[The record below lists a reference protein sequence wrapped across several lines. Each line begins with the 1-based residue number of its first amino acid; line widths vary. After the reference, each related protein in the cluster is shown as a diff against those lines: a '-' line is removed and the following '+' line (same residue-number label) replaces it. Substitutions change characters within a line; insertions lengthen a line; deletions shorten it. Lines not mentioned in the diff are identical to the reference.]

1 MATPDLRRHVTAAK
15 QAASVAAALDAQAK
29 AQTLLAIADAL
40 DARRAELQVANA
52 ADLAAAERAGLAAPL
67 RDRLALTDKTLDAM
81 IAGVREIA
89 AQPDPVGEISE
100 LKRRPNGLLVGRMR
114 IPLGV
119 IAIIYESRPNVT
131 VDAAALC
138 LKAGNAVIL
147 RGGSEAFHSNQAL
160 GQVMGEVLARRELPP
175 ALITV
180 IPTPERAV
188 VAELLTFD
196 DLIDLVIPRG
206 GKELIRFV
214 AERSR
219 IPVIKHFEGVCHA
232 YLDAT
237 ADPALAV
244 PVVVNAKAQRPATCN
259 ATETLL
265 VHAAAVAR
273 CLLPVAQALVAAG
286 VELRACERTR
296 RALCEQGFASEKVVA
311 AQPSDFG
318 CEFLDH
324 ILAVKVVADYTEAI
338 AHIRTY
344 GSSHTE
350 AIITGDYATALR
362 FIRDVN
368 SSTVL
373 VNASTR
379 FADGQQLGLGAEI
392 GISTTKLHA
401 FGPMGARELTTQK
414 FVVFGEGQTRD

>member
-1 MATPDLRRHVTAAK
+1 MLDLRQHIAAAK
-15 QAASVAAALDAQAK
+15 QASLAAATLDTRIKDQA
-29 AQTLLAIADAL
+29 LLAMADAIG
-40 DARRAELQVANA
+40 ASRAELQAANA
-52 ADLAAAERAGLAAPL
+52 EDLAAAARAGLAAPL
-67 RDRLALTDKTLDAM
+67 RDRLALTDKVLDAM
-81 IAGVREIA
+81 ADGLRELA

-100 LKRRPNGLLVGRMR
+100 LRRRPNGLLVGRMR

-138 LKAGNAVIL
+138 LKAGNAAVL

-160 GQVMGEVLARRELPP
+160 GRLMGDVLERLGLPP
-175 ALITV
+175 SLVTV
-180 IPTPERAV
+180 IPTPERGAI
-188 VAELLTFD
+188 AELLQLD

-219 IPVIKHFEGVCHA
+219 IPVIRHFEGVCHT

-237 ADPALAV
+237 ADPSIAA

-265 VHAAAVAR
+265 IHADALDR
-273 CLLPVAQALVAAG
+273 CLLPVVEALVAAG

-296 RALCEQGFASEKVVA
+296 QALRERGFVSNQVVA
-311 AQPSDFG
+311 AEPSDFG
-318 CEFLDH
+318 REFLDN
-324 ILAVKVVADYTEAI
+324 ILAVKIVADYAEAV
-338 AHIRTY
+338 AHIQAH

-350 AIITGDYATALR
+350 AIITSDHATAMR
-362 FIRDVN
+362 FIRDIG
-368 SSTVL
+368 SSTVI

-401 FGPMGARELTTQK
+401 FGPMGARELTTLK
-414 FVVFGEGQTRD
+414 FVVFGEGQTRL

>member
-1 MATPDLRRHVTAAK
+1 MFDLRRHVAAAK
-15 QAASVAAALDAQAK
+15 EAAFVAAALDGRTKEQVLQAV
-29 AQTLLAIADAL
+29 ADAVQT
-40 DARRAELQVANA
+40 RRAELHAANA
-52 ADLAAAERAGLAAPL
+52 ADLAAAERAGLPAPL
-67 RDRLALTDKTLDAM
+67 RDRLALTDKVLDAM
-81 IAGVREIA
+81 ADGLREIA

-100 LKRRPNGLLVGRMR
+100 LRRRPNGLLVGRMR

-119 IAIIYESRPNVT
+119 VAVIYESRPNVT

-138 LKAGNAVIL
+138 FKAGNAVVL
-147 RGGSEAFHSNQAL
+147 RGGSEALHSNQAL
-160 GQVMGEVLARRELPP
+160 GRLMGDVLERFGLPA

-180 IPTPERAV
+180 VPTPERAV
-188 VAELLTFD
+188 VAELLKLD

-214 AERSR
+214 ADHAR
-219 IPVIKHFEGVCHA
+219 IPVIKHFEGVCHT

-237 ADPALAV
+237 ADPDLAV

-265 VHAAAVAR
+265 VHAAAVER
-273 CLLPVAQALVAAG
+273 CLLPVVRALVAAG
-286 VELRACERTR
+286 VELRVCERTR
-296 RALCEQGFASEKVVA
+296 RALDARGFSSEKIVA

-318 CEFLDH
+318 CEFLDN
-324 ILAVKVVADYTEAI
+324 ILAVKVVADYAEAV

-344 GSSHTE
+344 GSNHTE
-350 AIITGDYATALR
+350 AIITCDHAAAMR
-362 FIRDVN
+362 FIRDVG
-368 SSTVL
+368 SSTVI

-414 FVVFGEGQTRD
+414 FVVFGEGQTRT